1 MLRPIG
7 MGIRRQ
13 IVQYGQRRMAKRLLR
28 AAPWIG
34 GVVALATLGASI
46 RRKGA
51 VRGTVD
57 TLLDFTPIVGGVK
70 NTAEVI
76 RGRDFI
82 SDREPLA

>member
-1 MLRPIG
+1 
-7 MGIRRQ
+7 
-13 IVQYGQRRMAKRLLR
+13 MAKRLLR

-51 VRGTVD
+51 VKGTVD
-57 TLLDFTPIVGGVK
+57 TLLDFTPIVDSVK
-70 NTAEVI
+70 NTAEVM

-82 SDREPLA
+82 RDREPLA

>member
-1 MLRPIG
+1 
-7 MGIRRQ
+7 
-13 IVQYGQRRMAKRLLR
+13 MAKRLLR

-51 VRGTVD
+51 VKGTVD
-57 TLLDFTPIVGGVK
+57 TLLDFTPIVGSVK
-70 NTAEVI
+70 NTAEVM

-82 SDREPLA
+82 RDREPLA